1 MISVTGGYLTE
12 QNSER
17 NNMKCKL
24 NRWWFLPAALLAAPL
39 VLLNLNHAA
48 EPVKPAAASEAKPSP
63 EVVAL
68 RAEVDRLKSLTPSQ
82 SHAMADVGYHFAN
95 CWFAAQKANW
105 PLAQFNWEE
114 TRSHLR
120 WAVRIIP
127 VRKDPSGKEVRLEEI
142 LEPIE
147 KTSLEDVG
155 DAIKAKDGEK
165 FTQAYKQMLES
176 CYACHLAAGKPYLRL
191 RIPEQPA
198 APIINYEPQP

>member
-1 MISVTGGYLTE
+1 
-12 QNSER
+12 
-17 NNMKCKL
+17 MKFKL
-24 NRWWFLPAALLAAPL
+24 NHWWFLPAALLVVPL
-39 VLLNLNHAA
+39 PLLNLNHAA
-48 EPVKPAAASEAKPSP
+48 ERVEPPPTAKPVP
-63 EVVAL
+63 EVAAL

-95 CWFAAQKANW
+95 CWFAAQKQNW

-127 VRKDPSGKEVRLEEI
+127 VRKDPNGNAIRLEKI
-142 LEPIE
+142 LAPIE
-147 KTSLEDVG
+147 KTSLQQVG

-165 FTQAYKQMLES
+165 FTQAYKQMLDS
-176 CYACHLAAGKPYLRL
+176 CYACHLATGKPYLRL